1 MYDRHVW
8 HDEYLNTYSFI
19 KDEHKVTLRP
29 MHPEELVK
37 RHMHVQV
44 ELMMRSGVVDHIS
57 KGKTVLIA
65 VSKQKFKEEDNVP
78 LDQKVELPEECEVFT
93 IVNVAN
99 QAPFVDS
106 FDSRTSLS

>member
-37 RHMHVQV
+37 RHKHVQV
-44 ELMMRSGVVDHIS
+44 ELMMRSGVVDHI
-57 KGKTVLIA
+57 GNDKTVLIA
-65 VSKQKFKEEDNVP
+65 VSKQKF
-78 LDQKVELPEECEVFT
+78 
-93 IVNVAN
+93 
-99 QAPFVDS
+99 
-106 FDSRTSLS
+106 